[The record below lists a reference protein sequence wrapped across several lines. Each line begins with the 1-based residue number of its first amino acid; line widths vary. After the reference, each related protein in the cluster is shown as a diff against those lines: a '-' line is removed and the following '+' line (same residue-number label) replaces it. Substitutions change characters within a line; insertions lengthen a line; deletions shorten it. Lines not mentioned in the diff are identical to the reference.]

1 MTHRKLTLSLV
12 LFVWIAGLFVVPL
25 KAEESANSANKTS
38 KDKKISLAEVEPAIY
53 YSFRRYSKFYGD
65 ENTIHGGLLKRSN
78 LLGNPGGVRDFL
90 VDHGFY
96 FDAGVTQF
104 MQGNMSGGKDDGSA
118 RFNGS
123 ADYWLT
129 FDSGKADLWSGGAVF
144 LHAESSWQ
152 ANDSVNPDTGS
163 LLPANFDATMPTPAE
178 SETIVLPELYLVQA
192 LPANLLA
199 VAGTKPRY

>member
-1 MTHRKLTLSLV
+1 MHRKLMFSLV
-12 LFVWIAGLFVVPL
+12 LFVWIAVLFTHPL
-25 KAEESANSANKTS
+25 KAEDEIKSANKTTGHN
-38 KDKKISLAEVEPAIY
+38 KISLSEVEPAIY

-78 LLGNPGGVRDFL
+78 LLGNPGGVRDSL

-123 ADYWLT
+123 ADYWLM

-178 SETIVLPELYLVQA
+178 SETIVLPELFLVPDRGSTSA
-192 LPANLLA
+192 L
-199 VAGTKPRY
+199 